1 MQMPCEV
8 CYEDAT
14 RVCSACKYTRY
25 CSEACQ
31 KANWKT
37 HKKGCEIQQMLNR
50 MNEEHAAAPRAR
62 PNPKRCTG
70 CNVRFTEDYPCDGEC
85 PDCGYVACE
94 SCICDNNNGT
104 CYCPNSNFGNKYC
117 QMEPRYYHTDG
128 NGRGY
133 GGDRH
138 PELFPDEAY
147 PEDFYEPEPRAC
159 NNCGEVAKLLKKE
172 YCREIRF

>member
-8 CYEDAT
+8 CYKDAT

-25 CSEACQ
+25 CSYVLRSGQIASTRLLITCINTSRREACQ
-31 KANWKT
+31 KANWKI

-50 MNEEHAAAPRAR
+50 MNDEHAAAPRSR

-104 CYCPNSNFGNKYC
+104 VHLNAVRKALRAQFDDRDVLLPEF
-117 QMEPRYYHTDG
+117 QFRQQVLPDG
-128 NGRGY
+128 AAVLPHGR
-133 GGDRH
+133 
-138 PELFPDEAY
+138 
-147 PEDFYEPEPRAC
+147 
-159 NNCGEVAKLLKKE
+159 
-172 YCREIRF
+172 